1 MDIKLTIMTF
11 KSYKPTK
18 CYSMLAII
26 LATDSLKG
34 FNQIL
39 KERPPTI
46 FNFKKTL
53 QLQNKKTQ

>member
-1 MDIKLTIMTF
+1 M
-11 KSYKPTK
+11 PT
-18 CYSMLAII
+18 II
-26 LATDSLKG
+26 LATNSLKG

-53 QLQNKKTQ
+53 QLQNKKAQ